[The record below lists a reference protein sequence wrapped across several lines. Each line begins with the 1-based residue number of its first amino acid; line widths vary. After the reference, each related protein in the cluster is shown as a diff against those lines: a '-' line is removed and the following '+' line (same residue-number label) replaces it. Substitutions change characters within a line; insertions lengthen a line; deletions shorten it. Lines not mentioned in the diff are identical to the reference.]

1 MRIAYIF
8 LTSLILSGCSRM
20 ETLSEEE
27 LKEKII
33 VQATVLEYHPPH
45 DKTDTYLKKK
55 KLGPFDIE
63 LEETEATLP
72 VELISLEIDSP
83 EERKGDTIYVS
94 KFTTKDEKAL
104 DLEVGDKV
112 EIRASLLFFQI
123 VYEAPM
129 VFETFDN
136 FKVINSNKTRDKI
149 SGTRGASD

>member
-1 MRIAYIF
+1 
-8 LTSLILSGCSRM
+8 M

-136 FKVINSNKTRDKI
+136 FKVINSNKTRDQI

>member
-136 FKVINSNKTRDKI
+136 FKVINSNKTRDQI

>member
-45 DKTDTYLKKK
+45 DKTDTYIKKK

-136 FKVINSNKTRDKI
+136 FKVINSNKTRDQI